1 MGVSPQ
7 WIEDFANFLLCFKR
21 KIVLLHPSNAIAMRS
36 ENREKAYMKNFQRS
50 GFCSFL
56 DFTLI

>member
-7 WIEDFANFLLCFKR
+7 WIEDFAKFLLCFKR

-36 ENREKAYMKNFQRS
+36 ENGE
-50 GFCSFL
+50 
-56 DFTLI
+56 